1 MSAKSATSVKSTV
14 STPASVPKAEVKA
27 KKPRTPTLP
36 AKFGKIIQFGYWF
49 MQKLN
54 DDADAPAVDEE
65 LFIEKINLFSDVDS
79 QQSFV
84 QEFFDQSKDVNKTIR
99 QLIKDRTKE
108 ATKAAKAAA
117 RELAKADKKAKKP
130 TEPKEKKPRVKKDKP
145 VASSEDAFVNEM
157 VQLANGTTQDKPHVE
172 KVTKPTKETK
182 PKVEKETKPKV
193 ETETKPKAEKP
204 TKETK
209 PKAEKPNKETKPK
222 ANKPTKETKANHT
235 PSQLNTEVSVLNLN
249 DQQFLI
255 DDLLNVYHFQN
266 HSFIGKFDPNLNA
279 II

>member
-1 MSAKSATSVKSTV
+1 MSAKSATSVKSAA
-14 STPASVPKAEVKA
+14 STPASVPKAEVKV

-36 AKFGKIIQFGYWF
+36 AKFGKFIQFGYWF

-54 DDADAPAVDEE
+54 DDHDAPAVDES

-84 QEFFDQSKDVNKTIR
+84 QQFFDESKDVNKTIR

-108 ATKAAKAAA
+108 STKAAKAAA
-117 RELAKADKKAKKP
+117 REQAKADKKTNKP

-145 VASSEDAFVNEM
+145 AASSEDAFVNEM
-157 VQLANGTTQDKPHVE
+157 VQLANGTTDVIPNAEKPA
-172 KVTKPTKETK
+172 KPTKETK
-182 PKVEKETKPKV
+182 PKAEKPTK
-193 ETETKPKAEKP
+193 ETKPKAEKP

-222 ANKPTKETKANHT
+222 AEKPNKETKANHT
-235 PSQLNTEVSVLNLN
+235 PSELNTEVSVLNLN